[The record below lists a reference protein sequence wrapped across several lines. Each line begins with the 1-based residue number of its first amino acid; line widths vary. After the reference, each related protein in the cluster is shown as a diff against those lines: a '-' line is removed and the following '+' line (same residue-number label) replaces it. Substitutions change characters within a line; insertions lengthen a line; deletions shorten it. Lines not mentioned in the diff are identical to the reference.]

1 MKTTISQDT
10 LSETDAVIEGISFS
24 KLINDSVMRNCDC
37 DPNSPLV
44 EIVSSFGDT
53 AKGMSRFN
61 FEVDKMIIELSGRG
75 ILININDIIF
85 ISDGKGKLYA
95 IFVVNP
101 SENVKFQFIPDN
113 GYMKVMIIYRQIQE

>member
-1 MKTTISQDT
+1 MKTVISQET
-10 LSETDAVIEGISFS
+10 LSETEAVIEGISFA
-24 KLINDSVMRNCDC
+24 KLINDEVMRNCDC
-37 DPNSPLV
+37 DPNAPLV
-44 EIVSSFGDT
+44 EIVTSFGDT
-53 AKGMSRFN
+53 AEGIRRFN
-61 FEVDKMIIELSGRG
+61 YEVDKLIIELSGKG
-75 ILININDIIF
+75 IIININDIIF